1 MHIRVLRPSLAIVL
15 VGGLLPSVCS
25 AGLTVSL
32 VPLREVYHPGEPVAV
47 LLTLK
52 NTGDSEISVPMNR
65 YFDLPLG
72 IGLDFKYPRGVKPT
86 YRQPGFIDLLMYGV
100 PVAPH
105 GESHLVFAL
114 NKYMRFEAMGRQ
126 AIGYSA
132 RYRPL
137 VRKGGGPRQFVHM
150 EPTETKGQLIIEMKP
165 GAIDEKWIRS
175 LIADLNRRDK
185 APVPRAGEARKGIS
199 REDAAELLIW
209 AETPIVIEPLIAAA
223 NDWTTMPNLWRDVVG
238 SFQGPLKKYQCAR
251 TGIVEIQVVM
261 GFCDFKTA
269 EASLRKEGLTLPG
282 EWLKP
287 IFAYRN
293 MEMTFKALHYLR
305 DRGWHEDAGL
315 VEPLTRDGNWQI
327 AHEAAETLK
336 VLEAA
341 PPRTTPAA
349 PPGSKGVT
357 PGPRPCCVPLPCCP

>member
-1 MHIRVLRPSLAIVL
+1 
-15 VGGLLPSVCS
+15 
-25 AGLTVSL
+25 
-32 VPLREVYHPGEPVAV
+32 
-47 LLTLK
+47 
-52 NTGDSEISVPMNR
+52 
-65 YFDLPLG
+65 
-72 IGLDFKYPRGVKPT
+72 
-86 YRQPGFIDLLMYGV
+86 
-100 PVAPH
+100 
-105 GESHLVFAL
+105 
-114 NKYMRFEAMGRQ
+114 
-126 AIGYSA
+126 
-132 RYRPL
+132 
-137 VRKGGGPRQFVHM
+137 M

-175 LIADLNRRDK
+175 LIADLNQRDK
-185 APVPRAGEARKGIS
+185 APVPRAGEAGTGIS

-223 NDWTTMPNLWRDVVG
+223 NDWTTMPNLCGCGRIVPG
-238 SFQGPLKKYQCAR
+238 SSEEIPVRR

-287 IFAYRN
+287 IFAYRS

-341 PPRTTPAA
+341 PPRTTTPA
-349 PPGSKGVT
+349 PPEARK
-357 PGPRPCCVPLPCCP
+357 